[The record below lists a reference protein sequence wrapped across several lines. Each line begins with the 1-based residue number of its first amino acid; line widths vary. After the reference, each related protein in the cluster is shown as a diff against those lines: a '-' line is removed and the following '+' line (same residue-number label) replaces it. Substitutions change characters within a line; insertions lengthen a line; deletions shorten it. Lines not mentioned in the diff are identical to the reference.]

1 MIIYLHGFDATSPGN
16 HEKVMQLKFI
26 DDDVRFVHYS
36 TIHPKHDMSHILKEV
51 HKHIQSSDDEHPLI
65 CGVGL
70 GGFWS
75 ERVGFLCGIRQVIL
89 NPNLHPEDNMVGKI
103 EWPEEYL
110 DIETKCVS
118 GFRAQNRKN
127 CLCFLSIG
135 GNPERTT
142 GPHVEQPR
150 LPAPRPHRPGDL
162 LPRRAALPNR
172 WSRGAWLRVHPHPDR
187 HVHLPT

>member
-36 TIHPKHDMSHILKEV
+36 TVHPKHDMSHILKEV
-51 HKHIQSSDDEHPLI
+51 HKHIQSSDDKSPLI

-75 ERVGFLCGIRQVIL
+75 ERIGFLCGIKQVIL

-118 GFRAQNRKN
+118 SFRALNSKN
-127 CLCFLSIG
+127 CLCILSKVDNIIDSSESDHELSEYYQVIFDNNQG
-135 GNPERTT
+135 HKFQDISHHLKMIKQFKER
-142 GPHVEQPR
+142 V
-150 LPAPRPHRPGDL
+150 
-162 LPRRAALPNR
+162 
-172 WSRGAWLRVHPHPDR
+172 
-187 HVHLPT
+187 

>member
-26 DDDVRFVHYS
+26 DNDVRFVHYS
-36 TIHPKHDMSHILKEV
+36 TIHPRHDMSHILKEV
-51 HKHIQSSDDEHPLI
+51 HKHIQSSEDKAPLI

-70 GGFWS
+70 GAFWS
-75 ERVGFLCGIRQVIL
+75 ERIGFLCAIKQVIF

-118 GFRAQNRKN
+118 DFRTQNSKN
-127 CLCFLSIG
+127 CLCILSTADDVLDSTQSSHELADYYRIIFDS
-135 GNPERTT
+135 
-142 GPHVEQPR
+142 EQGHKFQDISR
-150 LPAPRPHRPGDL
+150 HLKTIKKFKL
-162 LPRRAALPNR
+162 L
-172 WSRGAWLRVHPHPDR
+172 
-187 HVHLPT
+187 

>member
-51 HKHIQSSDDEHPLI
+51 HKHIQSSEDKAPLI

-75 ERVGFLCGIRQVIL
+75 ERVGFLCGIKQVIF

-118 GFRAQNRKN
+118 SFRTLNSNN
-127 CLCFLSIG
+127 CLCILS
-135 GNPERTT
+135 TT
-142 GPHVEQPR
+142 DDMIDSTKSGHELSEFYQIIYDEKQG
-150 LPAPRPHRPGDL
+150 HKFQDI
-162 LPRRAALPNR
+162 
-172 WSRGAWLRVHPHPDR
+172 SH
-187 HVHLPT
+187 HLNTIKLFKENV

>member
-36 TIHPKHDMSHILKEV
+36 TIHPKHDMSHILNEV
-51 HKHIQSSDDEHPLI
+51 DKHIKSSEDKTPLI

-75 ERVGFLCGIRQVIL
+75 ERIGFLCGIKQVIF

-110 DIETKCVS
+110 DIETKCVTD
-118 GFRAQNRKN
+118 FRTKNSKN
-127 CLCFLSIG
+127 CLCILSS
-135 GNPERTT
+135 
-142 GPHVEQPR
+142 
-150 LPAPRPHRPGDL
+150 GDKMIDPL
-162 LPRRAALPNR
+162 KSEHEL
-172 WSRGAWLRVHPHPDR
+172 SSYYQIIFDDKQEHKFQDISH
-187 HVHLPT
+187 HLKTIKQFKTLI

>member
-51 HKHIQSSDDEHPLI
+51 HKHIMSSEDKTPLI

-70 GGFWS
+70 GAYWS
-75 ERVGFLCGIRQVIL
+75 ERIGFLCGIKQVL
-89 NPNLHPEDNMVGKI
+89 FNPNLHPEDNMVGKI

-110 DIETKCVS
+110 DINTKCVS
-118 GFRAQNRKN
+118 EFRTLNSSK
-127 CLCFLSIG
+127 CLCILSRID
-135 GNPERTT
+135 NMLDSKQSDYELSDFYRIIFDETQAHKFQDISHHLRTIK
-142 GPHVEQPR
+142 
-150 LPAPRPHRPGDL
+150 AFKD
-162 LPRRAALPNR
+162 
-172 WSRGAWLRVHPHPDR
+172 SI
-187 HVHLPT
+187 